1 MQTIHLNSSFWD
13 WLGQSTVQV
22 SVLIGLILLI
32 QLGLKK
38 WLSVRWRYALWLLLV
53 LRMIL
58 PWSPP
63 SRISMFNLLP
73 NELPVRQTVSPV
85 DPANLISLTLN
96 ARESET
102 LPPWRGAEVNAINN
116 EAGVSKE
123 ASELETPVTE
133 PGTRLSLDKLRQEIS
148 KVLPLVWL
156 VGAGVLGGYI
166 AVSNIRLWRTVKRQR
181 PLTRQGVLEL
191 LEDCKTQMNIQTVLA
206 VVATDEVKSPALFG
220 FVRPRLLIPA
230 GMLEALNEEELKC
243 VFLHELAHL
252 KRHDIAMGWLTS
264 ILLAMH
270 WFNPLVWLA
279 FSRMRADRE
288 LVCDALA
295 LTYVGEERRPRYG
308 RTILR
313 LLEHFAQRRRMP
325 SMAGIL
331 ESKTDLKRRIT
342 MIAQFKKGSYR
353 WTIGAVLLI
362 AALSLVTLTN
372 AQEVSSTEKA
382 ADKMTDE
389 TKKQITKEELEGIV
403 KQAVTTISTCTETDQ
418 KVVTALKTLQ
428 ELDNDAVVKE
438 LIKYLDSDKNT
449 IRRSAIYV
457 LWKGNLK
464 SIEPAAD
471 SLQKLCVH
479 EEYLTRG
486 MAALALGGGKVA
498 SSFDTLADMTLKD
511 SNNYARRCAA
521 YALGLLGNVQAK
533 PVLEKA
539 LTDTDIQ
546 VRKNAEA
553 AITMLSQHESN
564 VSPEQHL
571 EKADQVILKDS
582 FEQGAEAP
590 AGWEKRNVVNGV
602 EYIWDKNQG
611 SDGTASL
618 CLKKTANKYF
628 PIAQWTRKI
637 EHKTNDSKLAISTK
651 VKAEN
656 VTKAIL
662 DTLFLDEN
670 DKWIKH
676 EWVSYIGQK
685 KEENIPPAN
694 HDWKTYSGVAAIP
707 ENTKTIVIGLQ
718 MYGPGTVWFDDLEV
732 AYLKEIDKAKSKQ
745 DKLLAEGLTAEG
757 WQLWGQRKLAEAEE
771 KFKEAVGKDP
781 TNDGAYQGLGWS
793 QLNQGKKLNAKV
805 SFEKSI
811 EINSKNSAA
820 LNGLGWIAKGQ
831 GKTDEAIEYW
841 QKAIAAVP
849 QATAA
854 WNGLATTYMETQ
866 QYDKAVEIYQK
877 WLLVEADNKEAQE
890 GLAKAQAQIT
900 HKSQ

>member
-1 MQTIHLNSSFWD
+1 MQTIHLNSSFWG

-22 SVLIGLILLI
+22 SVLIGLILLL
-32 QLGLKK
+32 QFGLRR

-58 PWSPP
+58 PWSPQ
-63 SRISMFNLLP
+63 SRISLFNLLP
-73 NELPVRQTVSPV
+73 QEQTVKLTASPEDTAKLV
-85 DPANLISLTLN
+85 PPLLI
-96 ARESET
+96 EKGIET
-102 LPPWRGAEVNAINN
+102 LPPWRGAEVNPVDY
-116 EAGVSKE
+116 EAGVTKE
-123 ASELETPVTE
+123 AATGQIPMDER
-133 PGTRLSLDKLRQEIS
+133 GTRLSLDKLRQEIS

-295 LTYVGEERRPRYG
+295 LTYIGEERRPRYG

-313 LLEHFAQRRRMP
+313 LLERFAQQGRLP

-342 MIAQFKKGSYR
+342 MIAGFKQGSYR
-353 WTIGAVLLI
+353 
-362 AALSLVTLTN
+362 LSLLSLGLILVLGGVVLTN
-372 AQEVSSTEKA
+372 AGAQEKEAKAKEPEVLAREFVDMLTAGKFDQASEGFDQKMKEAMSSKDLAQAWNSTTAEAGPFKRQVSSRREKFLA
-382 ADKMTDE
+382 SD
-389 TKKQITKEELEGIV
+389 IV
-403 KQAVTTISTCTETDQ
+403 YVTCEFAKGPLDV
-418 KVVTALKTLQ
+418 KVVYDEQKKISGLWFVPTPMEVWQKFQEKT
-428 ELDNDAVVKE
+428 
-438 LIKYLDSDKNT
+438 
-449 IRRSAIYV
+449 
-457 LWKGNLK
+457 
-464 SIEPAAD
+464 
-471 SLQKLCVH
+471 
-479 EEYLTRG
+479 
-486 MAALALGGGKVA
+486 
-498 SSFDTLADMTLKD
+498 
-511 SNNYARRCAA
+511 
-521 YALGLLGNVQAK
+521 
-533 PVLEKA
+533 
-539 LTDTDIQ
+539 
-546 VRKNAEA
+546 
-553 AITMLSQHESN
+553 
-564 VSPEQHL
+564 
-571 EKADQVILKDS
+571 DQVILKDS
-582 FEQGAEAP
+582 FEQGAGAP
-590 AGWEKRNVVNGV
+590 SGWEKRNVVNGV

-611 SDGTASL
+611 SDGKASL

-732 AYLKEIDKAKSKQ
+732 AYLKEIDKAKGKQ

-757 WQLWGQRKLAEAEE
+757 WQLWEQRKLAEAEE

-841 QKAIAAVP
+841 QKAIAALP

-854 WNGLATTYMETQ
+854 LNGLATTYMETQ
-866 QYDKAVEIYQK
+866 QYDKAQEVYKK
-877 WLLVEADNKEAQE
+877 WLLVEPDNKEAQE
-890 GLAKAQAQIT
+890 GLAKAQAQIA